1 MPTPFD
7 AVIAGIIARGF
18 HNHRLEDHSDAISEG
33 LFRDLLEECD
43 AFREDLEAGT
53 IKHWLN
59 VNAPGARERKIDLF
73 VGEPSATGKHDLSK
87 IRLALENK
95 SVITAHRNKDSRF
108 DDLNEALQVIHR
120 VKPDTIIIATVLVGL
135 ATRVLNI
142 PDAVKKTYKSKMAVF
157 NRSILPRLSRGDQS
171 LWSKFDWAISKNRSD
186 DPQKTVAKFRSL
198 PLREPAQTHKVGYDY
213 VLLVPVIINN
223 VDPPTL
229 APSNT
234 LGIDLD
240 RDYADMLSI
249 ICTAYTARWHPRSLT
264 RRR

>member
-7 AVIAGIIARGF
+7 AVIAGVIARRY

-33 LFRDLLEECD
+33 LFRDLLERCD

-59 VNAPGARERKIDLF
+59 VGAPGARERRIDLF
-73 VGEPSATGKHDLSK
+73 VGEPRANGKPDLSK

-108 DDLNEALQVIHR
+108 DDLNEALQVIHG
-120 VKPDTIIIATVLVGL
+120 VKPDTIIVATVLVGL

-142 PDAVKKTYKSKMAVF
+142 PDGVKKMYRTKIGTFK
-157 NRSILPRLSRGDQS
+157 RSVLPRLSRGDQR
-171 LWSKFDWAISKNRSD
+171 LWKEFFFAVSENRPD

-198 PLREPAQTHKVGYDY
+198 PLREPAQTHRIGYDY
-213 VLLVPVIINN
+213 VLLVPVVIDN
-223 VDPPTL
+223 VNPPTL
-229 APSNT
+229 APPNA

-240 RDYADMLSI
+240 REYADMLST
-249 ICTAYTARWHPRSLT
+249 ICTAYTARWHPRSFA